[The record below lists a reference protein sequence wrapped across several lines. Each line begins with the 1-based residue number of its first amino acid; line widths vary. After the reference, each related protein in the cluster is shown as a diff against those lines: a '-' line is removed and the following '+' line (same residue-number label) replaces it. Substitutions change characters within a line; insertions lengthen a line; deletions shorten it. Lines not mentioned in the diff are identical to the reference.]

1 MKNQKLKLKEN
12 DDFVQIYFDA
22 FSKAI
27 SGTKIENYQQNHQ
40 KINEKFTLFEDL
52 SILVKLHSPSKITQ
66 KKGFQ
71 DIALILQRSS
81 ISIRNRYQQ
90 YLQHLNS
97 QDFLKIYQYLQ
108 KHGIDGQLN
117 FQLEYGNCWKL
128 KDISSILESPIY
140 NLIDSPIKQAKDNEQ
155 AQKCKSNFKR
165 LNQEEQPIEPQVQKK
180 IKFQFSANS
189 KYDKSSKKQ
198 CPFQTEQTLLNI
210 EQKQTAEELKYTLKL
225 LSNLLNASYKDL
237 VHKMYQCSGDLN
249 TLLRVFSHR
258 QEGLLWTKEADEALK
273 AYLEQ
278 NDLLEKQKLKVILNG
293 EESIQQRKEWLYE

>member
-27 SGTKIENYQQNHQ
+27 SDTKIENYQPNHQ

-52 SILVKLHSPSKITQ
+52 TIILKLHSPSKISQ
-66 KKGFQ
+66 KKNFQ
-71 DIALILQRSS
+71 EIALILQRSS
-81 ISIRNRYQQ
+81 MGIRNRYQQ
-90 YLQHLNS
+90 YLQHLNC
-97 QDFLKIYQYLQ
+97 QDFFKIYQFLQ

-117 FQLEYGNCWKL
+117 FYLENRNCWKL
-128 KDISSILESPIY
+128 KDISSLSESPIY
-140 NLIDSPIKQAKDNEQ
+140 YLIDSPIQKAKENEQ
-155 AQKCKSNFKR
+155 PQKCKSKFKR
-165 LNQEEQPIEPQVQKK
+165 QNQEDKPIEPQVQKK

-198 CPFQTEQTLLNI
+198 CPFQTEQTILNT
-210 EQKQTAEELKYTLKL
+210 EQKQRAEELKYTLKL

-237 VHKMYQCSGDLN
+237 VQKMYQCSGDLN
-249 TLLRVFSHR
+249 TLLRVFSNR

-278 NDLLEKQKLKVILNG
+278 DDLLEKQKLKAILNG
-293 EESIQQRKEWLYE
+293 EDSIRQRKEWLFE